1 MSEPIRAV
9 IVLDEIK
16 TPHGYV
22 IREEIWPSQKFSCE
36 IIEDAGTPE
45 MMQAVIDGIPQE
57 VKAMSMTT
65 CYTDDGFWI
74 GDEETAKFLC
84 EEKGIKP
91 ENRHPEVKPG
101 DLRPCSIGFCEREQ
115 KWYGW
120 SHRAI
125 HGFGIG
131 DSVKEGDS
139 AYKPRNEED
148 FRQKYLEFFGF
159 DEFRKNAQA
168 VDHVEDGVR
177 GALITAD
184 YTDDVPNEKLR
195 GTQYRCF
202 WPYHNENFGR
212 GEWTAE
218 TLEDARQMACDFA
231 EGVS

>member
-1 MSEPIRAV
+1 MTDNRRAV
-9 IVLDEIK
+9 MVLNETP

-22 IREEIWPSQKFSCE
+22 IREEIWPSVHFDVE
-36 IIEDAGTPE
+36 VIDDAGDPE
-45 MMQAVIDGIPQE
+45 AAQAVADNLPEE
-57 VKAMSMTT
+57 VKAMTMTT

-74 GDEETAKFLC
+74 GDEKTAKFLC

-125 HGFGIG
+125 YGFGVG
-131 DSVKEGDS
+131 DSVQKGDC
-139 AYKPRNEED
+139 AYKPKDEKD
-148 FRQKYLEFFGF
+148 FRQEYLEFFAVG
-159 DEFRKNAQA
+159 EHRKNAQV
-168 VDHVEDGVR
+168 VDHVENGVR
-177 GALITAD
+177 GALVTAD

-195 GTQYRCF
+195 GTQYRHF
-202 WPYHNENFGR
+202 DPYGGFGR
-212 GEWTAE
+212 GAWKAE

-231 EGVS
+231 EGAS